1 MSARNWARPWKRSS
15 RLTPCER
22 FVMDPEV
29 YTTRELSIRTLS
41 DFETL
46 AAKQGGCWCIFY
58 QRANPLRR
66 GTTSHEWKKRNRADK
81 QALVRKGR
89 SLAILVYEG
98 KTPIGWCQYGIRE
111 ELPRID
117 SRRTYRTVAP
127 PVSASKLWR
136 ITCFFVAPKHRG
148 HGVAKLALN
157 AALRSIRDQGGGVVE
172 AYPVVSVGMTSV
184 PEWRRFRSPDNIPTR
199 GAHDAGRAAAWGVL
213 MRKTVRPR
221 PPKKP

>member
-1 MSARNWARPWKRSS
+1 
-15 RLTPCER
+15 
-22 FVMDPEV
+22 MDPEV

-41 DFETL
+41 HFETL
-46 AAKQGGCWCIFY
+46 AANQGGCWCIFY

-66 GTTSHEWKKRNRADK
+66 GTTSQESKKRNRADK

-98 KTPIGWCQYGIRE
+98 KTPIGWCQYGIRD

-117 SRRTYRTVAP
+117 ARRTYRKVAP

-172 AYPVVSVGMTSV
+172 AYPVVSAGMTSV
-184 PEWRRFRSPDNIPTR
+184 PEWRWVRHAHQVRR
-199 GAHDAGRAAAWGVL
+199 GGLGKR
-213 MRKTVRPR
+213 RR
-221 PPKKP
+221 PPPSGGLV

>member
-1 MSARNWARPWKRSS
+1 M
-15 RLTPCER
+15 ER
-22 FVMDPEV
+22 EPYSV
-29 YTTRELSIRTLS
+29 RELSVRTFS

-46 AAKQGGCWCIFY
+46 AIKQGGCWCIFY
-58 QRANPLRR
+58 QRANPLRP
-66 GTTSHEWKKRNRADK
+66 GTTSEEWKRRNRSDK
-81 QALVRKGR
+81 RALVRKGR
-89 SLAILVYEG
+89 SHAILVYEG

-117 SRRTYRTVAP
+117 ARRTYRKVAP

-172 AYPVVSVGMTSV
+172 AYPVVSAGMTSV
-184 PEWRRFRSPDNIPTR
+184 PEWRWFGTPNKFRKGGVENRARLRAS
-199 GAHDAGRAAAWGVL
+199 GALMWKKGRRRTAK
-213 MRKTVRPR
+213 KT
-221 PPKKP
+221 